1 MQRLAENLWLLRY
14 PLHLLGADLNR
25 NVTVLRLGSGDL
37 VIHSTGPFT
46 PEDVAA
52 IRALGRPRWI
62 VETMMR
68 HETFAKEGRAAFPE
82 AEYLAPQGFSE
93 LVGFP
98 TGALVNQPDWHEEV
112 EVQILDGVPS
122 MKEHVVFH
130 PPSRTLIVADLFFNF
145 GPSAPKWTHALMFL
159 AVGAKHDPGMA
170 RSMRLT
176 VKNKGALRSS
186 LARML
191 EWDFDRLIVGHGDP
205 IDTGAKARVTDALR
219 AAGYEIK

>member
-1 MQRLAENLWLLRY
+1 MQRLADNLWLLRY
-14 PLHLLGADLNR
+14 PLNLLGADLNR
-25 NVTVLRLGSGDL
+25 NVAVMRLGSGDL

-52 IRALGRPRWI
+52 ISALGRPRWI
-62 VETMMR
+62 VETMAR
-68 HETFAKEGRAAFPE
+68 HDTFAREGRTAFPE
-82 AEYLAPQGFSE
+82 AVYLAPQGFAE
-93 LVGFP
+93 TVGFP
-98 TGALVNQPDWHEEV
+98 TEALVNQPDWQGEV

-130 PPSRTLIVADLFFNF
+130 RPSLIVADLFFNF
-145 GPSAPKWTHALMFL
+145 GPEAPKWTHALMFM

-170 RSMRLT
+170 RSMRMT
-176 VKNKGALRSS
+176 VRNKGALRSS
-186 LARML
+186 LARMM

-205 IDTGAKARVTDALR
+205 IDTGAKMRAAEALK